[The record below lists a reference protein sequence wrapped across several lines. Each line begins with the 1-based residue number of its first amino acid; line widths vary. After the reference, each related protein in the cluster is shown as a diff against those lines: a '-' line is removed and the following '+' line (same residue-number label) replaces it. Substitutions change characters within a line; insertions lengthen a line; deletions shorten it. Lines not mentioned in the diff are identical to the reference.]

1 MRLTHLAV
9 VRPVSA
15 TVLALLILVLG
26 LAALFRLPVRE
37 YPDIDDPT
45 VTVTVL
51 YPGASAEV
59 VEREVSER
67 LEEAVSAVDG
77 VRRIRSQSRD
87 GRARV
92 EVELSLDRNLDL
104 AAADVRD
111 RISTIR
117 DELPDEAEEPRI
129 AQRAIEAQVIMWL
142 VLTSDIL
149 DLQQLSDF
157 AERTLVDSLS
167 TVSGVASVLTGGDQR
182 YAMRVWLDLERM
194 TARGVTVLDVERALR
209 EQNLELPAGRLVS
222 QTRELTVRTMTELD
236 RPEQYR
242 DLVLRAEDGAQVT
255 LGDVA
260 RIEYG
265 PESLRTAA
273 RLDGQEA
280 MGLGIVRQTGS
291 NTLAVA
297 NAVRAKLA
305 ELDPRIPD
313 SIDIQVAFD
322 ESDFIAASIRQIV
335 ATLFI
340 AIAVVIFVV
349 YLSLASWRSALVP
362 SATIPSSVAGAFIF
376 LYAFGFSVN
385 VLTLLALILAIG
397 MLIDDAIVVAENIFR
412 HTEEGTPGLL
422 AGERGGGEVAF
433 AVLATTLVLISVI
446 APLALLTGD
455 SGRLFTEFA
464 AALGGAL
471 AISSLVALTLGT
483 MLASRL
489 VHADKVRSGWLYQQ
503 VARLFD
509 RAGERY
515 ARLLTRLLA
524 WRWAVIAVAL
534 GLAIVTFG
542 LYRSLPREL
551 VPTEDRGAILIPI
564 EAPQGTTL
572 ERMLELVA
580 EVEAILEPWTGEGRP
595 GRHVISLVAPRGG
608 GEGPVSSALL
618 IFRLKDW
625 GERKMRQQEI
635 VRALIPKLSQ
645 VSGAQAFAI
654 NPPSLGQEG
663 SNTPVQMVFSA
674 DSLEQAHDNAQRILR
689 EARRLPSIA
698 QARLDYQP
706 TSPQLRLRVN
716 RTRAAE
722 LGISIRQIG
731 RTLQIA
737 LGGEDIT
744 DFAIDAETYEVMVR
758 AEPGD
763 RESPSDL
770 LDVHLRAKT
779 GELVPLSSLIEGSVV
794 GRAAE
799 RFRTDR
805 LPSVTLEASLVSGA
819 ALGDVLDRL
828 ATIAREQLPADATI
842 GYLGQSEDYRRSSA
856 AFLVA
861 FGLALVIVY
870 LVLAA
875 QFESFIQPV
884 VLLAGVPLAIFGGL
898 VALWLAGETLNIF
911 SQIGLILAIGIM
923 AKNAILLVELANQYR
938 DRGQDLRESLENA
951 ARTRFRPILMT
962 SFATLFGAL
971 PLALA
976 IGPGAEVRSTLGL
989 VILGG
994 VTSATLMAL
1003 LLVPPLYLVLAG
1015 FSRSRAT
1022 HERELERQREDDQER
1037 KRENPTSAER
1047 TSADVE

>member
-1 MRLTHLAV
+1 MKLAQLAV

-15 TVLALLILVLG
+15 TVLSLLILVLG
-26 LAALFRLPVRE
+26 LAALSRLPVRE

-59 VEREVSER
+59 VEREVTQR
-67 LEEAVSAVDG
+67 IEEAVSAVEG

-87 GRARV
+87 GRARI

-117 DELPDEAEEPRI
+117 NELPDEAEEPRI
-129 AQRAIEAQVIMWL
+129 AQRALEAQVIMWL
-142 VLTSDIL
+142 VLTSDVL
-149 DLQQLSDF
+149 DLPQLSDY

-167 TVSGVASVLTGGDQR
+167 TVSGVASVLTGGDRR
-182 YAMRVWLDLERM
+182 YAMRIWLDLERM
-194 TARGVTVLDVERALR
+194 ASRGVTVLDIERALR

-222 QTRELTVRTMTELD
+222 QTRELTVRTMTELE
-236 RPEQYR
+236 RPEQYQA
-242 DLVLRAEDGAQVT
+242 LILRSEDGVQVT

-260 RIEYG
+260 RVEYG

-280 MGLGIVRQTGS
+280 IGLGIVRQTGS

-297 NAVRAKLA
+297 DGVRRKLA
-305 ELDPRIPD
+305 ELEPRIPE
-313 SIDIQVAFD
+313 SVQIRIAFD
-322 ESDFIAASIRQIV
+322 DSDFIAASIRQIIT
-335 ATLFI
+335 TLFI
-340 AIAVVIFVV
+340 AIGVVILVV

-362 SATIPSSVAGAFIF
+362 SATIPSSVAGAFIV

-412 HTEEGTPGLL
+412 HTEQGRPGLL

-433 AVLATTLVLISVI
+433 AVLATTVVLISVI

-471 AISSLVALTLGT
+471 AFSSLVALTLGT
-483 MLASRL
+483 MLASRV
-489 VHADKVRSGWLYQQ
+489 VHADKVRSGWLYRR
-503 VARLFD
+503 VSRLFD
-509 RAGERY
+509 HAGEHY
-515 ARLLTRLLA
+515 ARLLQGLLA

-534 GLAIVTFG
+534 GLAAATIG

-551 VPTEDRGAILIPI
+551 VPTEDRGAILIPV

-572 ERMLELVA
+572 ETMLELIS
-580 EVEAILEPWTGEGRP
+580 EVESVLAPFSGEGNP
-595 GRHVISLVAPRGG
+595 GRHVISLVAPRGE
-608 GEGPVSSALL
+608 GEGPVSSGIL
-618 IFRLKDW
+618 IFRLEDW
-625 GERKMRQQEI
+625 AEREVGQQEL
-635 VRALIPKLSQ
+635 VRRLIPKLRGIR
-645 VSGAQAFAI
+645 GAQVFAI
-654 NPPSLGQEG
+654 NPPSLGQSGFE
-663 SNTPVQMVFSA
+663 TPVQMVFSA
-674 DSLEQAHDNAQRILR
+674 ESRERAYQHARRVLE
-689 EARRLPSIA
+689 EARDLPSIA
-698 QARLDYQP
+698 QARLDHQP

-716 RTRAAE
+716 RTRAAD
-722 LGISIRQIG
+722 LGISIREIG

-737 LGGEDIT
+737 FGGEDIS
-744 DFAIDAETYEVMVR
+744 DFAIDAESYEVMVR
-758 AEPGD
+758 AEASD
-763 RESPSDL
+763 RESPQDL
-770 LDVHLRAKT
+770 PDVHLRAET
-779 GELVPLSSLIEGSVV
+779 GELVSLSSLIEASVV
-794 GRAAE
+794 GRAPE
-799 RFRTDR
+799 LYRTDR
-805 LPSVTLEASLVSGA
+805 LPSVTLEGSLAGGA
-819 ALGDVLDRL
+819 ALGDVLERL
-828 ATIAREQLPADATI
+828 EAIAREQLPANASI
-842 GYLGQSEDYRRSSA
+842 GYLGLSEDYRRSSA
-856 AFLVA
+856 AFLLA

-884 VLLAGVPLAIFGGL
+884 VLLAGVPLAVFGGL
-898 VALWLAGETLNIF
+898 TALWLAGETLNIF
-911 SQIGLILAIGIM
+911 SQIGLILAIGLM

-976 IGPGAEVRSTLGL
+976 VGPGSEVRATLGL

-994 VTSATLMAL
+994 VISATLMAL

-1015 FSRSRAT
+1015 FSRSRAI
-1022 HERELERQREDDQER
+1022 HERQLERQRAQDPEQ
-1037 KRENPTSAER
+1037 KPASAAAEHPGI
-1047 TSADVE
+1047 DGE